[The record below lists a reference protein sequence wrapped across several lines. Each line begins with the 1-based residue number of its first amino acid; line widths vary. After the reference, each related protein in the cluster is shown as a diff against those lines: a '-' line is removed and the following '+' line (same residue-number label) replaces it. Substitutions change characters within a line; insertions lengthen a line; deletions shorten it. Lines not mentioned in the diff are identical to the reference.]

1 MSEVSSQIGSNLDLL
16 MREFST
22 ITHNIANVN
31 TTGFKRRTNAF
42 AAALEAQQA
51 RLDDQ
56 PTAEIGM
63 HPGVDFS
70 QGNLVQT
77 DRPLDLAL
85 SGKGFFMLETATEP
99 LYTRNGV
106 FHLNENNQLVDAEN
120 RLVSGQGGPII
131 IPPTVNISSLYVSP
145 EGNIEADNLSLG
157 KLQLVDFGADEKTLQ
172 SVGTS
177 AFKAPPTVT
186 STAAANVTVRQGF
199 QEASNVQMV
208 PELVGMITVS
218 RLYDANMKYITAQ
231 RESGESIMSVAM
243 G

>member
-51 RLDDQ
+51 RQGDQ
-56 PTAEIGM
+56 TTAPVDLR
-63 HPGVDFS
+63 PGVDFS
-70 QGNLVQT
+70 QGSLVQT
-77 DRPLDLAL
+77 GRPLDLAL
-85 SGKGFFMLETATEP
+85 SGQGFFMLETATEP
-99 LYTRNGV
+99 LYTRNGA

-120 RLVSGQGGPII
+120 RLVSGTGGPIV
-131 IPPTVNISSLYVSP
+131 IPPTVNMSTLYVSP
-145 EGNIEADNLSLG
+145 EGKLEADELPLG
-157 KLQLVDFGADEKTLQ
+157 SLQLVDFGADEKQLQ

-177 AFKAPPTVT
+177 AFAAPAGVT
-186 STAAANVTVRQGF
+186 SSPATNVTVRQGF
-199 QEASNVQMV
+199 QEGSNVQMV

-218 RLYDANMKYITAQ
+218 RLYDANMKYITAK